1 VKQILRMTVSFA
13 LRIPGCCLGISCRPT
28 VRRGAQGLLWR
39 ALKGIRAAVFKDV
52 DGVAGLE

>member
-1 VKQILRMTVSFA
+1 
-13 LRIPGCCLGISCRPT
+13 
-28 VRRGAQGLLWR
+28 LLWR